1 MFYQIALAGVQRD
14 VIFVMSAVAE
24 IENEEEEEEK
34 CSTFRARPKYS
45 I

>member
-24 IENEEEEEEK
+24 IENEEEEEK